1 LSLRWKDK
9 GAATAAEGCMHPA
22 PLPLLASQDMRAYRK
37 VHTKGMRAARMPSRL
52 QARGWGE
59 GVGFL
64 GNSGEEPAKHTNSAP
79 PPPPVPDRPQ
89 VLNLLQDRDDS

>member
-1 LSLRWKDK
+1 MGDRQPLSLRWKDK

-59 GVGFL
+59 GVGFW
-64 GNSGEEPAKHTNSAP
+64 GTPVRNQQNTRTVP
-79 PPPPVPDRPQ
+79 PPPSRP
-89 VLNLLQDRDDS
+89 